1 MSKKTT
7 DVSNFA
13 LAGFGRFGRHHANV
27 IANYPSSR
35 LLAIA
40 EPNELALEKARKEF
54 PEATI
59 FKAVSYTHL
68 RANDTVLDIV

>member
-7 DVSNFA
+7 DVSHFA

-40 EPNELALEKARKEF
+40 EPNQSAFEQAGKEF
-54 PEATI
+54 PETKI
-59 FKAVSYTHL
+59 FKLSLIH
-68 RANDTVLDIV
+68 I